1 MEEIAERAAGI
12 SGDLPLY
19 QEIQTAFDRI
29 D

>member
-12 SGDLPLY
+12 SSDLPLCP
-19 QEIQTAFDRI
+19 EIQTAFDRI